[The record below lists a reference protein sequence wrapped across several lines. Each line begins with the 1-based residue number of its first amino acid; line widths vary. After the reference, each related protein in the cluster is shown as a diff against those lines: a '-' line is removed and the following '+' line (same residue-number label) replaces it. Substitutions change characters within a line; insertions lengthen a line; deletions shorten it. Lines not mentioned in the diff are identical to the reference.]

1 MRVLPKKIVKQD
13 DLGENNMFKK
23 FLNEMHALLWTLC
36 GSIIV
41 IITLS
46 GITQKWGLW
55 LTISA
60 FALHIFGVMIKK
72 ENE

>member
-1 MRVLPKKIVKQD
+1 
-13 DLGENNMFKK
+13 MFKK